1 MSSLN
6 DHEAVTVLGIESSC
20 DECAAAVVRDGRIVL
35 SSVVSSQVELHA
47 KYGGVVPEIAAR
59 RHVETIIPVLT
70 EAMAAS
76 GVDWK
81 ELDAI
86 AVTRGPGL
94 MGSLLVGVSAAK
106 SLAAVFDLPLVA
118 VNHLEGHICAC
129 YLGEAPPV
137 LPAVCLIVSGGHTD
151 LILVEDWGQYRW
163 LGGTLDDAAGE
174 TLDKVARRAGLGY
187 PGGPVIDRLARQGSP
202 TAVQFP
208 RSWLHGRPDF
218 SFSGLKTAA
227 LRAIQL
233 DSQLSSED
241 LSASLQAAIV
251 DVLVRKTMDAA
262 QQHGVRGVMLT
273 GGVAANSSLRETMAA
288 GAAKMGIGF
297 STPPRTYCTDNAVMI
312 ASAGWFRFRRGET
325 DSLSFDTEAS
335 LPLCLVNE
343 APRALSEHD

>member
-1 MSSLN
+1 MENGKLRES
-6 DHEAVTVLGIESSC
+6 EPVTVLGIESSC
-20 DECAAAVVRDGRIVL
+20 DECAAAVVRNGRTVL

-47 KYGGVVPEIAAR
+47 RYGGVVPEIAAR

-70 EAMAAS
+70 EAMSTS
-76 GVDWK
+76 GLAWPD
-81 ELDAI
+81 LDAI

-106 SLAAVFDLPLVA
+106 SLAAVFGLPLVA

-129 YLGEAPPV
+129 YLGDPPPV

-151 LILVEDWGQYRW
+151 LILVEDWGQYQW

-187 PGGPVIDRLARQGSP
+187 PGGPVIDRLSRSGSP

-208 RSWLHGRPDF
+208 RSWLHGKPDF

-227 LRAIQL
+227 LRAIQSSP
-233 DSQLSSED
+233 DLSPED

-251 DVLVRKTMDAA
+251 DVLVRKTMESAA
-262 QQHGVRGVMLT
+262 HHGVRGVMLT
-273 GGVAANSSLRETMAA
+273 GGVAANSALRETMASAAAAA
-288 GAAKMGIGF
+288 GVGF
-297 STPPRTYCTDNAVMI
+297 STPPRKYCTDNAVMI
-312 ASAGWFRFRRGET
+312 AAAGWFRFCRGEA
-325 DSLSFDTEAS
+325 DSLEFDTEAS
-335 LPLCLVNE
+335 LELCT
-343 APRALSEHD
+343 AGG